1 MRYSQYRYNFG
12 VYQGAENT
20 RDFSASSNTVSA
32 ASASMAVLW
41 TDEVVAPSVWV
52 NQEVSSAT
60 WITQTTPEST
70 WKTIRQQVR

>member
-20 RDFSASSNTVSA
+20 RDFSATSNTVST

-41 TDEVVAPSVWV
+41 TDEVVDPSTWV
-52 NQEVSSAT
+52 DQEVSSAT
-60 WITQTTPEST
+60 WVTQTTPSAT
-70 WKTIRQQVR
+70 WKTIRHQVR